1 MFFFK
6 KIKLENFRNF
16 SNFEIEFN
24 DQCNVIIG
32 LNGSGKTNLLES
44 LSMFEKGRGLR
55 KDLFYNMINNN
66 NKDKIFTINS
76 IFNTLPNEVNLTLT
90 CERINKNLK
99 KKILVNG
106 NKDKISINHLE
117 EMYSII
123 WFLPEMERL
132 FLSSPSLRRNFIDR
146 LIYGIDKSYLRFVN
160 IYKKKIL
167 ERNAIIKQKKFDLEW
182 LSQIEKE
189 IVFSGLTIY
198 NKRKKHIENINSII
212 IALSE
217 LEIKQHFFKLKI
229 SDNFF
234 NIINTE
240 KEDDQKLI
248 YLSEI
253 KKHREYDSIVG
264 GCKIG
269 PHKSDILAFHFQDN
283 LYMNFCSTGQQKA
296 SILLMIIAQCKYLK
310 NELNRQP
317 ILLFDEVCSHFDKNN
332 RKILLDLINSLNVQ
346 TFFTGTEKNIF
357 SFLSTKA
364 TYYYIK

>member
-117 EMYSII
+117 EMFS
-123 WFLPEMERL
+123 FV
-132 FLSSPSLRRNFIDR
+132 LSF
-146 LIYGIDKSYLRFVN
+146 
-160 IYKKKIL
+160 
-167 ERNAIIKQKKFDLEW
+167 
-182 LSQIEKE
+182 EKE
-189 IVFSGLTIY
+189 VKL
-198 NKRKKHIENINSII
+198 SI
-212 IALSE
+212 A
-217 LEIKQHFFKLKI
+217 
-229 SDNFF
+229 
-234 NIINTE
+234 
-240 KEDDQKLI
+240 KLI
-248 YLSEI
+248 LS
-253 KKHREYDSIVG
+253 
-264 GCKIG
+264 
-269 PHKSDILAFHFQDN
+269 
-283 LYMNFCSTGQQKA
+283 
-296 SILLMIIAQCKYLK
+296 
-310 NELNRQP
+310 
-317 ILLFDEVCSHFDKNN
+317 
-332 RKILLDLINSLNVQ
+332 
-346 TFFTGTEKNIF
+346 
-357 SFLSTKA
+357 
-364 TYYYIK
+364 